1 MKSFVAPQALIARA
15 TVIFS
20 IHVCELS
27 LRDPLFAFFQ
37 PTEKNRFVGER
48 AIRIRRQAS
57 RNRGR

>member
-27 LRDPLFAFFQ
+27 LRDPLFAFFS
-37 PTEKNRFVGER
+37 TD
-48 AIRIRRQAS
+48 
-57 RNRGR
+57 